1 MRSFGRL
8 FGVWV
13 AAMLPAAA
21 IGVVSSPA
29 VAQVSAADKAA
40 AQVLFD
46 DAKRLFLAKKFAD
59 ACPRFEKSQRLDPGI
74 GTLLYLAD
82 CYEGMGLVAS
92 AWVTFREAA
101 GAAKLAGQ
109 GEREQVARGRA
120 AILEPKLYRLLL
132 KVRQSDQPG
141 LLVKR
146 NAADVPKDV
155 WNLPFP
161 IDPGKYTIEA
171 TAPGKQPWSGTIEIP
186 QGPGDQTITVPPL
199 EDVTSKPA
207 PRAALQPPPP
217 VAPQTG
223 GKAQQIAGVV
233 VGVAGL
239 GGIVVGSIFGVQAQ
253 AKATDSTALCR
264 GVRCINAAGVDTIRQ
279 ARRDADI
286 ATGAFIGGGAA
297 LALGVTL
304 FVTAPRE
311 PSEVPP
317 ERSSASSRAPSGVW
331 VGPAVGAGAVGIVGG
346 GSW

>member
-8 FGVWV
+8 FGVWI

-21 IGVVSSPA
+21 IGAVSRPA

-40 AQVLFD
+40 AQALFD
-46 DAKRLFLAKKFAD
+46 DAKRLFLDKKYAE

-82 CYEGMGLVAS
+82 CYEGMGLIAS
-92 AWVTFREAA
+92 AWATFREAA

-109 GEREQVARGRA
+109 SEREQVARGRA

-171 TAPGKQPWSGTIEIP
+171 TAPGKQPWSTRIEIP

-199 EDVTSKPA
+199 ADGTSKPA
-207 PRAALQPPPP
+207 PRPAPQPPPP
-217 VAPQTG
+217 VAPQAEG
-223 GKAQQIAGVV
+223 RPQQIAGVV
-233 VGVAGL
+233 VGVVGL
-239 GGIVVGSIFGVQAQ
+239 GGIVVGSIFGVQAR
-253 AKATDSTALCR
+253 ARATDTAALCR
-264 GVRCINAAGVDTIRQ
+264 GVRCINADGVDLIRQ
-279 ARRDADI
+279 SRRDADI

-304 FVTAPRE
+304 FLTAPRG

-317 ERSSASSRAPSGVW
+317 ARSSASTHAPAGVW
-331 VGPAVGAGAVGIVGG
+331 VGPAVGAGSVGIVGG